1 MSYLIGLEC
10 SKCGKTF
17 DPDKVQT
24 VCDRCGKPLLAR
36 YDLDAVGKIID
47 RGSFKGRESSMWR
60 YRELLPVRDE
70 QNIISLGEGY
80 TPLIRAA
87 KLDDRIGVKS
97 LWIKDEAQIPTGTF
111 KARGLS
117 AAVSKAKELGV
128 KCMAIP
134 SAGNAGGALAAYG
147 ARAGMEVY
155 VFMPEDAPP
164 VNKVECW
171 VTGAKVYLVKGL
183 ISDAG
188 RIVSAGAKERGWF
201 DVSTLREPYRL
212 EGKKTMG
219 FEVAEQFN
227 WALPDIIIYPTGGGT
242 GIIGMWKAFSEL
254 QELGWIGERRP
265 RMISVQSTGCAP
277 IVKAFKEGA
286 EESEMWEGAST
297 IASGLRVPKAL
308 GDFLILRAIRESR
321 GEAVAVD
328 DEEMLEDTKL
338 MAKEEGIFPCP
349 EGAATLSA
357 LKHLVEESSV
367 DKNDRVVL
375 FNTGSGLKYTELFP
389 LKLPVLDPKEEINY
403 QKL

>member
-1 MSYLIGLEC
+1 MSYLIRLEC

-47 RGSFKGRESSMWR
+47 RGSFRGHESSMWR
-60 YRELLPVRDE
+60 YRELLPVKAE
-70 QNIISLGEGY
+70 KNIISLGEGY
-80 TPLIRAA
+80 TPMIRAA
-87 KLDDRIGVKS
+87 KLGERLGVKD
-97 LWIKDEAQIPTGTF
+97 LWIKDESQIPTGTF

-128 KCMAIP
+128 RCMAIP

-147 ARAGMEVY
+147 ARAGIEVY

-171 VTGAKVYLVKGL
+171 VTRAKVYLVKGL

-188 RIVSAGAKERGWF
+188 RIVSAGVKERGWF
-201 DVSTLREPYRL
+201 DVSTLKEPYRL

-219 FEVAEQFN
+219 FEMAEQFN
-227 WALPDIIIYPTGGGT
+227 WALPDVIIYPTGGGT
-242 GIIGMWKAFSEL
+242 GIIGMWKAFKEL
-254 QELGWIGERRP
+254 QQLGWIDEHRP
-265 RMISVQSTGCAP
+265 RMVSVQSTGCAP
-277 IVKAFKEGA
+277 IVKAFKEGK

-308 GDFLILRAIRESR
+308 GDFLILRAIRESG
-321 GEAVAVD
+321 GEAVAVS

-338 MAKEEGIFPCP
+338 MAREEGIFPCP

-357 LKHLVEESSV
+357 LRYLVEEGSIDRS
-367 DKNDRVVL
+367 DKVVL

-389 LKLPVLDPKEEINY
+389 LRLPILDLKEKIDYEKL
-403 QKL
+403 